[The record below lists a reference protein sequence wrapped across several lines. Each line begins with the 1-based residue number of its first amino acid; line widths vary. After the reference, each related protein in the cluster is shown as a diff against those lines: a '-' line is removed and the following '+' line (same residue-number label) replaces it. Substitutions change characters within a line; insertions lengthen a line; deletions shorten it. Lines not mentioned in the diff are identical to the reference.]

1 MKNITITLTP
11 NELLHL
17 ITIMEMN
24 EFNDT
29 ESNSDDH
36 NKFLSKLSIKMI
48 KKFRTSGYDHQN
60 CRLLEYRLKDINTKN
75 GDRS

>member
-1 MKNITITLTP
+1 MKNISITLTP

-17 ITIMEMN
+17 ITVMEMN
-24 EFNDT
+24 EFHDI
-29 ESNSDDH
+29 ESNSNDY
-36 NKFLSKLSIKMI
+36 NKFLFKLSNKMI
-48 KKFRTSGYDHQN
+48 KKFRTAGYDHQN